1 VTWPPTEDDGPRE
14 VAPPPTNVQLLN
26 DIPLND
32 DAWRPT
38 GTYKASPTVY
48 AEEPEELPEVW
59 PPPEPINTDE
69 RVIHD
74 PTRPK
79 RAIRDYTV
87 FFKQNEA
94 ANTKPSYSVPPGTLH
109 VISQRGV
116 LSYDTA
122 ELGSGRPK
130 DPNEKI

>member
-1 VTWPPTEDDGPRE
+1 M
-14 VAPPPTNVQLLN
+14 LLC
-26 DIPLND
+26 IFVND
-32 DAWRPT
+32 DSILT
-38 GTYKASPTVY
+38 LSKFK
-48 AEEPEELPEVW
+48 LLLD
-59 PPPEPINTDE
+59 TDE

-74 PTRPK
+74 PSRPK

-87 FFKQNEA
+87 FFNKNA
-94 ANTKPSYSVPPGTLH
+94 APPVKASYKVPPGTLH